1 MLRAVIYA
9 RFSSDMQREESI
21 DAQVRACKNY
31 CQSKGY
37 LVVGQ
42 YVDEAKSGRELT
54 KRDAYNQMLADALE
68 DKFDIIIFHKI
79 DRNSRNE
86 LNYYTTKDKLEKL
99 GIRYEY
105 AVQHID
111 ASPEGQMMEGVLV
124 SMAAYYSRN
133 LSKETKKGLNENAY
147 KAQFN
152 GGTAPLGFRIVDKH
166 YEIEPL
172 EAEAVRLI
180 FKLYLAGYSYIRI
193 CRELELA
200 GHKKRNGKPFDK
212 TCLYDILGNE
222 KYMGRYTFNK
232 TPRAKNGQA
241 RNSHAKTRPD
251 DFIVIDDALPAIIS
265 KEDFAAVQ
273 AKRLANR
280 HRYQAY
286 KAVEPYLLSG
296 KVICGYCGSAM
307 SGHRVAPRSGEP
319 YGYYYCLKKERAA
332 GERCPQK
339 YIRAEKLEKIAI
351 RALEDVIFSD
361 ASMKKIAVMMR
372 EGYAAMTSEADESRK
387 ALVLAKAA
395 AEKKLDNLYAFVENG
410 EVDEYSLA
418 RMKKIKDELAKI
430 KARLCETSVKS
441 SKTLTEEEIFAT
453 LAAFKKDLESN
464 ADNSAKRFVV
474 NLLINKITVRD
485 NCATVEILPNMLTVY
500 MVPRTRTQTSGYKF
514 SISIDTKA
522 A

>member
-21 DAQVRACKNY
+21 DAQVRACKSY
-31 CQSKGY
+31 CQGKGY
-37 LVVGQ
+37 LVIGQ

-124 SMAAYYSRN
+124 SIAAYYSRN

-166 YEIEPL
+166 YEIEPI

-200 GHKKRNGKPFDK
+200 GYKKRNGKPFDK

-241 RNSHAKTRPD
+241 RNSHSKTLPD

-273 AKRLANR
+273 AKRETNQR
-280 HRYQAY
+280 RFSSY

-307 SGHRVAPRSGEP
+307 SGHRVAPRNGEP
-319 YGYYYCLKKERAA
+319 YGYYYCLKKERVA

-339 YIRAEKLEKIAI
+339 YIRAEKLERIAI
-351 RALEDVIFSD
+351 RALEEEIFSD
-361 ASMKKIAVMMR
+361 ASMKKIAALMR
-372 EGYAAMTSEADESRK
+372 EGYAAMTNEADESRK
-387 ALVLAKAA
+387 ALLQAKAA
-395 AEKKLDNLYAFVENG
+395 AEKKLDNLYAFIENG
-410 EVDEYSLA
+410 EIDEYSLA

-430 KARLCETSVKS
+430 KARLCETSVKF
-441 SKTLTEEEIFAT
+441 SKILTEEEIFAT
-453 LAAFKKDLESN
+453 LTAFKNDLESN

-500 MVPRTRTQTSGYKF
+500 LVPRTRAI
-514 SISIDTKA
+514 ISSDTWKITATLA

>member
-21 DAQVRACKNY
+21 DAQVRACKSY
-31 CQSKGY
+31 CKAKGY
-37 LVVGQ
+37 IVVDQ
-42 YVDEAKSGRELT
+42 YIDEAKSGRDIT

-111 ASPEGQMMEGVLV
+111 SSPEGQMMEGVLV

-133 LSKETKKGLNENAY
+133 LAKETKKGLNENAY
-147 KAQFN
+147 KALFN
-152 GGTAPLGFRIVDKH
+152 GGIAPLGFKIVNKH
-166 YEIEPL
+166 YEIEPI

-180 FKLYLAGYSYIRI
+180 YKWYLNGFSYIRI
-193 CRELELA
+193 CRELELQ
-200 GHKKRNGKPFDK
+200 GYRKRNGKPFDK

-222 KYMGRYTFNK
+222 KYIGRYTFNK
-232 TPRAKNGQA
+232 VPRAKNGAA
-241 RNSHAKTRPD
+241 RNNHSKERPA
-251 DFIVIDDALPAIIS
+251 DFIAIDDAIPAIIS

-273 AKRLANR
+273 AKRQNNR

-286 KAVEPYLLSG
+286 KAIEPYLLSG

-307 SGHRVAPRSGEP
+307 SGHRCAPRNGEA
-319 YGYYYCLKKERAA
+319 YNYYYCLKKERVA

-339 YIRAEKLEKIAI
+339 YIRAEVLENIAI
-351 RALEDVIFSD
+351 KALEDEVFSD
-361 ASMKKIAVMMR
+361 KALKKVAAMMK
-372 EGYAAMTSEADESRK
+372 EGYTDMTDGAEEERK
-387 ALVLAKAA
+387 ALIKAKAA

-410 EVDEYSLA
+410 GIDEFSLA
-418 RMKKIKDELAKI
+418 RMKKIKDELTKI

-441 SKTLTEEEIFAT
+441 SKILTEEEILAT
-453 LAAFKKDLESN
+453 LTAFKKDLESKEV
-464 ADNSAKRFVV
+464 NSAKRFVV

-500 MVPRTRTQTSGYKF
+500 MVPRTGIEPVRVSLPEGF
-514 SISIDTKA
+514 
-522 A
+522 